1 MSEHPEYP
9 IKKIA
14 DFLTIPPEKLQHA
27 LKDFFIWLEFARVFQ
42 AAVRENS
49 EVSKLNVD
57 LSQFVWLDDGKHDI
71 IPVVKAKP
79 PRKARGQ

>member
-9 IKKIA
+9 IKTLA

-27 LKDFFIWLEFARVFQ
+27 LKDFFIWLTYCRAYQ
-42 AAVRENS
+42 AAAKKHP
-49 EVSKLNVD
+49 EVAKLKLN
-57 LSQFVWLDDGKHDI
+57 LSAFVWLDDGKHDI